1 MKDYTLKSLIPA
13 LALLALI
20 PIPGVA
26 ATQENTV
33 VAKGDGIEVNMA
45 FVKKMEQYY
54 LEKFHQHAEKP
65 ELIRSAVE
73 HWLFVTE
80 ALQHGLDQKMSEEVP
95 PDPGQMTAQT
105 VHILHKLYVAH
116 LLDQKHVPDDVLHT
130 YYKVFPEKFTRQSSP
145 AANQEQKNNE
155 TNATKES
162 EELVPFADVK
172 SQIRKILL
180 QKMFHQ
186 VRREAFSDLKDKYN
200 IQIDK

>member
-1 MKDYTLKSLIPA
+1 MTKIMKDYTLKPLILA

-20 PIPGVA
+20 PIQGVA

-116 LLDQKHVPDDVLHT
+116 LLDQKHVPDQVLHT

-145 AANQEQKNNE
+145 ADNQDQKNNE
-155 TNATKES
+155 SSN
-162 EELVPFADVK
+162 
-172 SQIRKILL
+172 
-180 QKMFHQ
+180 QKGRS
-186 VRREAFSDLKDKYN
+186 VRGDTRRRDLRQPGEHHTVYEFPAKPQGRRAWTWCR
-200 IQIDK
+200 IW